1 MDRSIG
7 VVEAIR
13 TLVPDSFV
21 SVFALVT
28 LLGDAAVLLA
38 VTFTYYW
45 YSAGSLASGTR
56 DGFALD
62 RRRSAFVVACALGA
76 LSLTTGLK
84 AVFALPR
91 PSVAVLD
98 PQAFATFP
106 FADLVRTFAESATSA
121 SGYGFPSGHAIGTTV
136 VYGGLALVAGI
147 GTRRARWAVAGT
159 AIALVSHSRV
169 VLGVHYFVDV
179 LVGIAV
185 GLAFLAGMS
194 RAGRSVDV
202 RRAFWLA
209 VCLGA
214 FAVLASIGDMSGD
227 AVTLLGVSVGAAGTW
242 ALVGDAHRSASW
254 GEQDE
259 RDGRLGTVVIGVVAA
274 GVPGA
279 LLYVLDPMLP
289 VAFVGGVAAGATAIA
304 TPRIAALGTRAV
316 RVLQSDQNV
325 SR

>member
-13 TLVPDSFV
+13 TLVPDPFV

-38 VTFTYYW
+38 VAFAYYW

-76 LSLTTGLK
+76 FSLTTGLK

-91 PSVAVLD
+91 PPMAVFD
-98 PQAFATFP
+98 PGTFATLP
-106 FADLVRTFAESATSA
+106 FADSLRSIVESATSA
-121 SGYGFPSGHAIGTTV
+121 SEYGFPSGHAIGATV
-136 VYGGLALVAGI
+136 VYGAFALVADV
-147 GTRRARWAVAGT
+147 GTRRVRWATAGT
-159 AIALVSHSRV
+159 AIALVSLSRV
-169 VLGVHYFVDV
+169 VLGVHYLVDV

-185 GLAFLAGMS
+185 GFGFLIATHRLA
-194 RAGRSVDV
+194 RETNV
-202 RRAFWLA
+202 RRAFGLA
-209 VCLGA
+209 VGIGA
-214 FAVLASIGDMSGD
+214 LAAIVAAGD
-227 AVTLLGVSVGAAGTW
+227 APRDALTLLGVSVGALSTW
-242 ALVGDAHRSASW
+242 VLLGDRRPPTSRRDRLVTAAVGA
-254 GEQDE
+254 
-259 RDGRLGTVVIGVVAA
+259 VVA

-279 LLYVLDPMLP
+279 LTYVFDLALP
-289 VAFVGGVAAGATAIA
+289 VEFLAGVVVGTAIIA
-304 TPRIAALGTRAV
+304 TPRIATVGTRAV
-316 RVLQSDQNV
+316 RVIRSDQNV